1 MVAIK
6 FAEFFYIRLKVL
18 LLEPPVISYVRYY
31 RNPSIGLHLRK
42 QIDRVEI
49 LALVSEHKTAYFA
62 PKAVLLLDARISG
75 KAYVLNF
82 NVAALV
88 YVKDDRPDARV
99 VVPLYRIIYLCERV
113 SLLLVIGFNL
123 VGVALYRDFA

>member
-6 FAEFFYIRLKVL
+6 FAEFFYVRLKVL

-62 PKAVLLLDARISG
+62 PKAVLFLDARVAC
-75 KAYVLNF
+75 KAYILNF

-88 YVKDDRPDARV
+88 YFKYNRPDTCV
-99 VVPLYRIIYLCERV
+99 VVSLYRIIYLCKRV
-113 SLLLVIGFNL
+113 SLLLVIGFNFI
-123 VGVALYRDFA
+123 GVALYRDFA